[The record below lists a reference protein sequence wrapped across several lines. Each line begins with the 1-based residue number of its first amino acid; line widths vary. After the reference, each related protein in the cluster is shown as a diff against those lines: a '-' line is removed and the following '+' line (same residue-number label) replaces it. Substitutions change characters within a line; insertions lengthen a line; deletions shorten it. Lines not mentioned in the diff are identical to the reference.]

1 MIRLLL
7 RLLGLCLLAYAFIAL
22 ILDVTH
28 TMADGKLQVTPAGEA
43 LSRLS
48 PSGFAF
54 AQEAL
59 ARHLP
64 WAFHPLLLGLTR
76 LPLWL
81 GAGAAGWL
89 AVRLG
94 RKSAPK
100 FGYLP
105 R

>member
-7 RLLGLCLLAYAFIAL
+7 RLLGLCLLAYAFIVL

-28 TMADGKLQVTPAGEA
+28 TLADGKLQVTPAGEA
-43 LSRLS
+43 LSWLA

-64 WAFHPLLLGLTR
+64 WAINPLLSGLTR

-89 AVRLG
+89 SVRLG
-94 RKSAPK
+94 RKPAPK
-100 FGYLP
+100 FGYLQ

>member
-7 RLLGLCLLAYAFIAL
+7 RLSGLCLLAYAYIAL

-28 TMADGKLQVTPAGEA
+28 TMANGKLQVTPAGEA
-43 LSRLS
+43 LSQLA

-59 ARHLP
+59 ARHAP
-64 WAFHPLLLGLTR
+64 SAFNLLLSWLTR

-89 AVRLG
+89 AIRLG
-94 RKSAPK
+94 RKPPPK